1 MRKLALLLLSA
12 ISIHASATTWLVGP
26 TQTYTTPSDVSTLV
40 QNGDT
45 VLIDAGLYES
55 DVAKWTAD
63 DLVIKGVGGMAQ
75 LFSNGL
81 VHSGKG
87 IWLIQGDNTL
97 VENIEFAEAACVDQ
111 NGAGIRQEGT
121 DLTVRNC
128 YFHDN
133 ENGILC
139 GVDANSDILIEH
151 SVFFNNGYGDG
162 YSHNLYIG
170 HINSLTFQYNYSH
183 HADIGHELKSR
194 AENNYILYNRFGEEA
209 TGTASRSIDLPNG
222 GLAIIVGNVIE
233 QGPNSDNSNIIG
245 YGMEGTSN
253 TSDTAM
259 YVINN
264 TLVNNKTTGSFIQV
278 PNGTAYC
285 SIKNNIFAG
294 PGTVLSGSVTT
305 LDSAGNF
312 VTTIAN
318 VSFVNAPAYNFH
330 LQMNSPA
337 RNIAVP
343 CGMAGTFSLEPV
355 NEYVDTAQKT
365 FRFMND
371 GAMDPGAFEY
381 IIETSVAT
389 VGVANGFIVY
399 PNPASGVL
407 NVPTTDATI
416 KELRLYDNIGKLV
429 ATQAATVGVTK
440 LNISNLAAGIYWL
453 STDSGVGQKVVVR

>member
-1 MRKLALLLLSA
+1 MRKIALLLLSA
-12 ISIHASATTWLVGP
+12 ISINASATTWLVGP
-26 TQTYTTPSDVSTLV
+26 SQTYTMPSQVSALV

-55 DVAKWTAD
+55 DVAKWTAN

-75 LFSNGL
+75 LFSNGT

-97 VENIEFAEAACVDQ
+97 VENVEFAEAACVDL

-170 HINSLTFQYNYSH
+170 HINSLTFQYNYTH

-194 AENNYILYNRFGEEA
+194 AANNYILYNRFGEEA

-222 GLAIIVGNVIE
+222 GLAIILGNVIE

-245 YGMEGTSN
+245 YGMEGTTN

-264 TLVNNKTTGSFIQV
+264 TIVNNKTTGSFIQV

-305 LDSAGNF
+305 LDSGGNF
-312 VTTIAN
+312 AATIAA
-318 VSFVNAPAYNFH
+318 VSFVNAAAYDFH
-330 LQMNSPA
+330 LFMNSPA

-343 CGMAGTFSLEPV
+343 CGMAGTFSLEPID
-355 NEYVDTAQKT
+355 EYVDSAQKT
-365 FRFMND
+365 VRFMND
-371 GAMDPGAFEY
+371 GAMDAGALEH
-381 IIETSVAT
+381 IIETSVKEQ
-389 VGVANGFIVY
+389 GVENSVVVY
-399 PNPASGVL
+399 PNPTSGVL
-407 NVPTTDATI
+407 NILTI
-416 KELRLYDNIGKLV
+416 DKSVKELRLYDNTGKIVV
-429 ATQAATVGVTK
+429 AQAAMIGVNK
-440 LNISNLAAGIYWL
+440 LNVSHLAAGVYWL
-453 STDSGVGQKVVVR
+453 ATDTGVGQKVVVK

>member
-1 MRKLALLLLSA
+1 MRKIALLLLSA
-12 ISIHASATTWLVGP
+12 ISLQASATTWLVGP
-26 TQTYTTPSDVSTLV
+26 TQTYTMPSDVSTLV

-63 DLVIKGVGGMAQ
+63 NLVIRGVGGMAQ

-97 VENIEFAEAACVDQ
+97 VENIEFAEAACVDL

-121 DLTVRNC
+121 DLTVRHC

-139 GVDANSDILIEH
+139 GVDANSDILIEY
-151 SVFFNNGYGDG
+151 SEFYNNGYGDG

-170 HINSLTFQYNYSH
+170 HINSLTFQYNYTH

-194 AENNYILYNRFGEEA
+194 AANNYILYNRFGEEA

-222 GLAIIVGNVIE
+222 GLAIILGNVIE

-245 YGMEGTSN
+245 YGMEGTTN

-259 YVINN
+259 YIINN
-264 TLVNNKTTGSFIQV
+264 TFVNNKTTGSFIQV
-278 PNGTAYC
+278 PNGTAYS

-294 PGTVLSGSVTT
+294 PGTVLSGTVTT
-305 LDSAGNF
+305 LDSGGNYNG
-312 VTTIAN
+312 TISS
-318 VSFVNAPAYNFH
+318 VVFVNAVGYDYH
-330 LQMNSPA
+330 LHGLSPA
-337 RNIAVP
+337 RDIAISP
-343 CGMAGTFSLEPV
+343 GMAGTFSLTPTY
-355 NEYVDTAQKT
+355 EYLDVAQDTM
-365 FRFMND
+365 RPPY
-371 GAMDPGAFEY
+371 GALDAGAYEFF
-381 IIETSVAT
+381 IETSVTEVNVAT
-389 VGVANGFIVY
+389 SFIVY

-407 NVPTTDATI
+407 NVLTTDAAI
-416 KELRLYDNIGKLV
+416 KELRLNDNTGKLV
-429 ATQAATVGVTK
+429 ATKAATVGINK
-440 LNISNLAAGIYWL
+440 LNVSHLAAGVYWL
-453 STDSGVGQKVVVR
+453 STDNGVGQKVVVR

>member
-1 MRKLALLLLSA
+1 MRKIALLLLSA
-12 ISIHASATTWLVGP
+12 ISIQASATTWLVGP
-26 TQTYTTPSDVSTLV
+26 TQTYTMPSDVSALV

-139 GVDANSDILIEH
+139 GVDANSDITIEY
-151 SVFFNNGYGDG
+151 SEFYNNGYGDG

-170 HINSLTFQYNYSH
+170 HINSLTFQYNYTH

-194 AENNYILYNRFGEEA
+194 AANNYILYNRFGEEA

-264 TLVNNKTTGSFIQV
+264 TLVNNKTMGSFIQV

-294 PGTVLSGSVTT
+294 PGTVLSGSITT

-355 NEYVDTAQKT
+355 NEYVDTAQKI

-407 NVPTTDATI
+407 NVLTTDATI

-440 LNISNLAAGIYWL
+440 LNISNLSPGIYWL
-453 STDSGVGQKVVVR
+453 SSDNGVGQKVVVR